1 MDWKQYTIERRKTA
15 FYPRK
20 FALFYVLLKLVGEIG
35 EVGAIAERADYNQ
48 AAVLGELGDV
58 CWYIA
63 ALQYELGIS
72 ELYLLSTNVNNT
84 SMSYAGEM
92 FSLYENAAS
101 IQQMVAKAYRDAGG
115 KLTPWQK
122 NNTSMPLIQMIA
134 NVNWLVIRAG
144 GTLEGVL
151 VANIAKLAD
160 RQARGVIGGSGDNR

>member
-20 FALFYVLLKLVGEIG
+20 VALFYVLLKLVGEIA
-35 EVGAIAERADYNQ
+35 EVSAIAERADCNQ

-63 ALQYELGIS
+63 AVQYELGIS
-72 ELYLLSTNVNNT
+72 DLYLLSTNVNNT
-84 SMSYAGEM
+84 LGYADEM

-122 NNTSMPLIQMIA
+122 NSTSIPLIQMLA
-134 NVNWLVIRAG
+134 NVNWLAIRAG

-151 VANIAKLAD
+151 AANIAKLAD